1 MRLIVRP
8 DFDGLVCSLYLK
20 KIFRISAVAYSEPK
34 DIQDGNFK
42 VQPQDIIANL
52 PYHPNCAWWFDHHAS
67 NEIPEA
73 FRGIYEVAPSAAGLI
88 WNGFKDQYPTLGT
101 FEFLTKMTDL
111 IDGGIYSLEDIL
123 NPQGYYLISY
133 TVIPSPDLKD
143 ADYWDLLTDLLELND
158 PGQILQDSEVNRRV
172 QHFLAGQEL
181 FKSIVLAN
189 SRIKNG
195 ILVSDFRT
203 VALPDGSFNRFL
215 PYALFPES
223 KLSISLTALPEKPGM
238 IKISLAKSVLNRTS
252 DLHVGFLLRKFGG
265 GGHAGAGSIRVP
277 ENQSDKVIGE
287 LLTEISR

>member
-1 MRLIVRP
+1 VRLIVRP

-52 PYHPNCAWWFDHHAS
+52 PYHPNCSWWFDHHAS
-67 NEIPEA
+67 NEIPET

-88 WNGFKDQYPTLGT
+88 WNGFKDQNPALNA
-101 FEFLTKMTDL
+101 FKNLTQMTDL
-111 IDGGIYSLEDIL
+111 IDGGFYTIEDIL

-143 ADYWDLLTDLLELND
+143 AEYWDLLTDLLDLND
-158 PGQILQDSEVNRRV
+158 PVQILHEPEVNRRV
-172 QHFLAGQEL
+172 QDFLTGQDL
-181 FKSIVLAN
+181 FKTLVLAN
-189 SRIKNG
+189 SKSENG
-195 ILVSDFRT
+195 VLISDFRAT
-203 VALPDGSFNRFL
+203 VLPEGSFNRFL
-215 PYALFPES
+215 PYALFPEA
-223 KLSISLTALPEKPGM
+223 KLSITITPLPEKPGM

-265 GGHAGAGSIRVP
+265 GGHAGAGSIRVQ
-277 ENQSDKVIGE
+277 ENQSEKILGE
-287 LLTEISR
+287 LLTEIDR